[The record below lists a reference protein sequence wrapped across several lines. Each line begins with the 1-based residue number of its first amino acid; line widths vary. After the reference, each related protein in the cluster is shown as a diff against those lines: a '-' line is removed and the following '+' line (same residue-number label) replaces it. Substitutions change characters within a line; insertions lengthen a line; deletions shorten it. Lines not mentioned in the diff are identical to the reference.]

1 MSGVKTQAAP
11 IHPEVAKAYEMLA
24 RAISD
29 LGRRVAVLERGG
41 GPSPVAPESP
51 TLEAAIGS
59 LADRLGHELED
70 LERAVDRLCRGRGRP
85 APSVAKKQSAPPFD
99 PAFR

>member
-11 IHPEVAKAYEMLA
+11 IHPEVAKAYELLA

-29 LGRRVAVLERGG
+29 LRRRVAALERGG

-51 TLEAAIGS
+51 TLEEAIGA
-59 LADRLGHELED
+59 LGDRLGGELA
-70 LERAVDRLCRGRGRP
+70 AVEAALDRLARGRGRP
-85 APSVAKKQSAPPFD
+85 APSVARPPERPLPD
-99 PAFR
+99 PAYR